1 MEHLLRGVRPQ
12 GEQLPGNEETSEAKV
27 GKKLE
32 NPWDNPIYCAIN
44 AFNDICLS
52 KPTDTISHYS
62 LARIR
67 SLEVNVTEDDSAVC
81 LPCLLETLV
90 HGVF

>member
-32 NPWDNPIYCAIN
+32 NPWDNPIYYAIN
-44 AFNDICLS
+44 ASMLFVKTHRHYLS
-52 KPTDTISHYS
+52 
-62 LARIR
+62 
-67 SLEVNVTEDDSAVC
+67 
-81 LPCLLETLV
+81 LLII
-90 HGVF
+90 GDW